1 MKISDEIKER
11 IVEKT
16 AALEKRFVEIER
28 QLAAGGVTDDR
39 DRYAALLREHASLG
53 KRTAP
58 YRRLKEVRVGLEG
71 ARELAASEDED
82 LAEMAR
88 EELAALGEEE
98 SELIERIA
106 ADFVSYDEEGSRNAI
121 VEIRAGTG
129 GDEAALFARDLFRM
143 YSRYAENKGWKL
155 ETVSDTPSEAGGF
168 KETVFTLSGEDVWG
182 AMRYESGTHR
192 VQRVPK
198 TESQGRIHTSAA
210 TVAVLPEAE
219 EVDVKIDPA
228 DIRMD
233 FMRSSG
239 PGGQSVNKLS
249 SAVRLTHEPTGI
261 TVHIQDEK
269 SQHKNRA
276 KAMRILRSR
285 IYDLQRASQHNERA
299 AMRKQKVGS
308 GDRSEKIRTYNFPDN
323 RVTDHRARFTSHD
336 LVGILDGKLD
346 PVIEAVQH
354 HFAEQR
360 IVDLLGE
367 KA

>member
-1 MKISDEIKER
+1 MEE
-11 IVEKT
+11 
-16 AALEKRFVEIER
+16 RFVEIER
-28 QLAAGGVTDDR
+28 RLADGALIADR
-39 DRYAALLREHASLG
+39 ERYAATLREHASLG
-53 KRTAP
+53 KRIIP
-58 YRRLKEVRVGLEG
+58 YRRLKEVRAGIAD
-71 ARELAASEDED
+71 ARELAACDEKE
-82 LAEMAR
+82 LVQMAR
-88 EELAALGEEE
+88 EELETLEKEEAAL
-98 SELIERIA
+98 LDAIVT
-106 ADFVSYDEEGSRNAI
+106 DFVSYDEDSSRNVI

-129 GDEAALFARDLFRM
+129 GDEATLFARDLFRM
-143 YSRYAENKGWKL
+143 YSRYAELKGWK
-155 ETVSDTPSEAGGF
+155 TDVVNATPSEAGGF
-168 KETVFTLSGEDVWG
+168 KEIIFSVAGDDVWG
-182 AMRYESGTHR
+182 RLQYESGTHR

-219 EVDVKIDPA
+219 EVDVEIDPA
-228 DIRMD
+228 DVRME

-276 KAMRILRSR
+276 KAMRILRARLFELERQERHS
-285 IYDLQRASQHNERA
+285 ERA

-336 LVGILDGKLD
+336 LAGVLDGKLD
-346 PVIEAVQH
+346 DVIEAVRR

-360 IVDLLGE
+360 IEQLLEE
-367 KA
+367 KG